1 MKKRVIVTGFG
12 LLMAAVVMTGFLV
25 VWFSASAQDAIMKRV
40 VASNVGGNEAVLDED
55 ALHVVLCGTGSPM
68 PDPDRA
74 QACAIVYAGGKV
86 FLVDSGLGGWD
97 RLARFQLPVGG
108 LTGILITHF
117 HSDHIS
123 GIPDIALNSW
133 ASGRHEALALY
144 GPPGIETVA
153 QGFDLAY
160 SLDDGYRIAHHGP
173 EFFSEEGA
181 NYQPVVV
188 NVPDRDTSVTVFEED
203 GVKITAFR
211 VSHEPV
217 DPAYGYR
224 VDYKGRSVIFSGD
237 TKKDANIAK
246 FGQGADVLIH
256 EALAAH
262 MVGLL
267 EDGLEHSGDR
277 RAKVMHD
284 IPDYHATPVQAAE
297 AANEAGVKLLVYTH
311 IVPRLP
317 NAIAE
322 RVFLRGVDGVRSDG
336 VTIGY
341 DGLYLE
347 LPAESEKII
356 EHDLR

>member
-1 MKKRVIVTGFG
+1 MKRWVAAGIGLVVAVVATGF
-12 LLMAAVVMTGFLV
+12 AV
-25 VWFSASAQDAIMKRV
+25 VWFSPSAQDAVMRRV
-40 VASNVGGNEAVLDED
+40 VAANIGANDAVLNED

-86 FLVDSGLGGWD
+86 FLVDAGLGGWD

-108 LTGILITHF
+108 LTGILLTHF

-123 GIPDIALNSW
+123 GIPDMALNSW
-133 ASGRHEALALY
+133 ASGRREALALY
-144 GPPGIETVA
+144 GPPGVETVA
-153 QGFDLAY
+153 RGFETAY

-173 EFFSEEGA
+173 EFFAEEGA
-181 NYQPVVV
+181 AYLPVTVDA
-188 NVPDRDTSVTVFEED
+188 PDRQTSVTVFDED
-203 GVKITAFR
+203 GVTVTAFR

-217 DPAYGYR
+217 DQAYGYR
-224 VDYKGRSVIFSGD
+224 IDYKGRSVVFSGD
-237 TKKDANIAK
+237 TKKDENVARFAK
-246 FGQGADVLIH
+246 GADVLIH
-256 EALAAH
+256 EALADH
-262 MVGLL
+262 MVHLL
-267 EDGLEHSGDR
+267 EEGLEEQGDR

-297 AANEAGVKLLVYTH
+297 IANEAGVKLLVYTH

-322 RVFLRGVDGVRSDG
+322 RVFLRGVSDIRGDGVEL
-336 VTIGY
+336 GY

-347 LPAESEKII
+347 LPAGSEKIV

>member
-1 MKKRVIVTGFG
+1 MKRVVVAGIGLLVAVAVIGFG
-12 LLMAAVVMTGFLV
+12 V
-25 VWFSASAQDAIMKRV
+25 VWFSPAAQDALMRRV
-40 VASNVGGNEAVLDED
+40 VASNVGGNEAVLNED

-74 QACAIVYAGGKV
+74 QACALVYAGGKV
-86 FLVDSGLGGWD
+86 FLIDSGLGGWD

-108 LTGILITHF
+108 LTGILLTHF

-133 ASGRHEALALY
+133 AAGRREALAVY
-144 GPPGIETVA
+144 GPPGVGTVVA
-153 QGFDLAY
+153 GFDLAY

-173 EFFSEEGA
+173 EFFAEEGA
-181 NYQPVVV
+181 NYRPVVV
-188 NVPDRDTSVTVFEED
+188 DVPDRDTAVTVFDEG
-203 GVKITAFR
+203 GVKVTAFR

-224 VDYKGRSVIFSGD
+224 IDYKGRSVVFSGD
-237 TKKDANIAK
+237 TKKDSNIAK
-246 FGQGADVLIH
+246 FGKDADVLVH

-262 MVGLL
+262 MVHML
-267 EDGLEHSGDR
+267 EEGLEHRGDR

-297 AANEAGVKLLVYTH
+297 SANEAGAKLLVYTH

-322 RVFLRGVDGVRSDG
+322 RVFLRGVSDVRGDGV
-336 VTIGY
+336 ILGY

-347 LPAESEKII
+347 LPAGSEEVV

>member
-1 MKKRVIVTGFG
+1 MVRLVAAGIGLLVAVAAIGFG
-12 LLMAAVVMTGFLV
+12 V
-25 VWFSASAQDAIMKRV
+25 VWFSPAAQDALMRRV
-40 VASNVGGNEAVLDED
+40 VAANVGGNVDVLDED

-68 PDPDRA
+68 PDPERA
-74 QACAIVYAGGKV
+74 QSCAIVYAGGKV
-86 FLVDSGLGGWD
+86 FLIDAGLGGWD

-133 ASGRHEALALY
+133 AAGRRDALALY
-144 GPPGIETVA
+144 GPPGVETVA
-153 QGFDLAY
+153 KGFDLAY

-181 NYQPVVV
+181 AYLPIVVD
-188 NVPDRDTSVTVFEED
+188 VPNRDSAVTVYDEG
-203 GVKITAFR
+203 GVKVTAFR

-224 VDYKGRSVIFSGD
+224 IDYRGRSVVFSGD
-237 TKKDANIAK
+237 TKKDGNVAR
-246 FGQGADVLIH
+246 FGKDADVLIH
-256 EALAAH
+256 EALADH
-262 MVGLL
+262 MVHML
-267 EDGLEHSGDR
+267 EEGLEHRGDR

-297 AANEAGVKLLVYTH
+297 IANEAGAKLLVYTH

-322 RVFLRGVDGVRSDG
+322 RVFLRGVSDVRNDG
-336 VTIGY
+336 VTLGY

-347 LPAESEKII
+347 LPADSEKIV

>member
-1 MKKRVIVTGFG
+1 MQRVVLAGLGVLAAIAAIGFG
-12 LLMAAVVMTGFLV
+12 IL
-25 VWFSASAQDAIMKRV
+25 WFSPAAQDALMRRV
-40 VASNVGGNEAVLDED
+40 VASNVGGNDAVLNED

-86 FLVDSGLGGWD
+86 FLIDSGLGGWD

-108 LTGILITHF
+108 LTGIILTHF

-133 ASGRHEALALY
+133 AAGRRDALAVY
-144 GPPGIETVA
+144 GPPGVETVVA
-153 QGFDLAY
+153 GFDLAY

-173 EFFSEEGA
+173 EFFAEEGA
-181 NYQPVVV
+181 NYRPVVV
-188 NVPDRDTSVTVFEED
+188 DVPDRDTAVTVFDEG
-203 GVKITAFR
+203 GVKVTAFR

-224 VDYKGRSVIFSGD
+224 IDYKGRSVVFSGD
-237 TKKDANIAK
+237 TKKDSNIAK
-246 FGQGADVLIH
+246 FGKDADVLVH

-262 MVGLL
+262 MVHML
-267 EDGLEHSGDR
+267 EEGLEHRGDR

-297 AANEAGVKLLVYTH
+297 SANEAGAKLLVYTH

-322 RVFLRGVDGVRSDG
+322 RVFLRGVSDVRGDGVML
-336 VTIGY
+336 GY

-347 LPAESEKII
+347 LPAGSDEIV

>member
-1 MKKRVIVTGFG
+1 
-12 LLMAAVVMTGFLV
+12 
-25 VWFSASAQDAIMKRV
+25 MKRV
-40 VASNVGGNEAVLDED
+40 VLAGIGLLVAVAVIGFGIVWFSPAAQDALMRRVVVANIGGNDAVLNED

-86 FLVDSGLGGWD
+86 FVVDSGLGGWD

-108 LTGILITHF
+108 LTGILLTHF

-133 ASGRHEALALY
+133 ASGRRQALAVY
-144 GPPGIETVA
+144 GPPGVETVVA
-153 QGFDLAY
+153 GFDLAY

-173 EFFSEEGA
+173 EFFAEEGA
-181 NYQPVVV
+181 DYQPIVVD
-188 NVPDRDTSVTVFEED
+188 VPDRTMAVTVFEEG
-203 GVKITAFR
+203 GVKVTAFR

-224 VDYKGRSVIFSGD
+224 IDYKDRSVVFSGD
-237 TKKDANIAK
+237 TKRDANIAT
-246 FGQGADVLIH
+246 FGKDADVLIH
-256 EALAAH
+256 EALAPH
-262 MVGLL
+262 MVHMLEEGL
-267 EDGLEHSGDR
+267 DGRGDR

-297 AANEAGVKLLVYTH
+297 SANEAGVKLLVYTH

-322 RVFLRGVDGVRSDG
+322 RVFLRGVSDVRSDG
-336 VTIGY
+336 VILGY

-347 LPAESEKII
+347 LPAGSDEIV

>member
-1 MKKRVIVTGFG
+1 
-12 LLMAAVVMTGFLV
+12 
-25 VWFSASAQDAIMKRV
+25 MKRV
-40 VASNVGGNEAVLDED
+40 VLAGIGLLVAVAVIGFGIVWVSPAAQDALMRRVVVANIGGNDAVLNED

-86 FLVDSGLGGWD
+86 FVVDSGLGGWD

-108 LTGILITHF
+108 LTGILLTHF

-133 ASGRHEALALY
+133 ASGRRQALAVY
-144 GPPGIETVA
+144 GPPGVETVVA
-153 QGFDLAY
+153 GFDLAY

-173 EFFSEEGA
+173 EFFAEEGA
-181 NYQPVVV
+181 DYQPIVVD
-188 NVPDRDTSVTVFEED
+188 VPDRTMAVTVFEEG
-203 GVKITAFR
+203 GVKVTAFR

-224 VDYKGRSVIFSGD
+224 IDYKDRSVVFSGD
-237 TKKDANIAK
+237 TKRDANIAT
-246 FGQGADVLIH
+246 FGEDADVLIH
-256 EALAAH
+256 EALAPH
-262 MVGLL
+262 MVHMLEEGL
-267 EDGLEHSGDR
+267 DGRGDR
-277 RAKVMHD
+277 RAKIMHD

-297 AANEAGVKLLVYTH
+297 SANEAGVKLLVYTH

-322 RVFLRGVDGVRSDG
+322 RVFLRGVSDVRSDG
-336 VTIGY
+336 VILGY

-347 LPAESEKII
+347 LPAGSDEIV

>member
-1 MKKRVIVTGFG
+1 
-12 LLMAAVVMTGFLV
+12 
-25 VWFSASAQDAIMKRV
+25 MKRV
-40 VASNVGGNEAVLDED
+40 VLAGIGLLVAVAVIGFGIVWFSPAAQDALMRRVVVANIGGNDAVLNED

-86 FLVDSGLGGWD
+86 FVVDSGLGGWD

-108 LTGILITHF
+108 LTGILLTHF

-133 ASGRHEALALY
+133 ASGRRQALAVY
-144 GPPGIETVA
+144 GPPGVETVVA
-153 QGFDLAY
+153 GFDLAY

-173 EFFSEEGA
+173 EFFAEEGA
-181 NYQPVVV
+181 DYQPIVVD
-188 NVPDRDTSVTVFEED
+188 VPDRTMAVTVFEEG
-203 GVKITAFR
+203 GVKVTAFR

-224 VDYKGRSVIFSGD
+224 IDYKDRSVVFSGD
-237 TKKDANIAK
+237 TKRDANIAT
-246 FGQGADVLIH
+246 FGEDADVLIH
-256 EALAAH
+256 EALAPH
-262 MVGLL
+262 MVHMLEEGL
-267 EDGLEHSGDR
+267 DGRGDR
-277 RAKVMHD
+277 RAKIMHD

-297 AANEAGVKLLVYTH
+297 SANEAGVKLLVYTH

-322 RVFLRGVDGVRSDG
+322 RVFLRGVSDVRSDG
-336 VTIGY
+336 VILGY

-347 LPAESEKII
+347 LPAGSDEIV

>member
-1 MKKRVIVTGFG
+1 MVRLVAAGIGLLVAVAAIGFG
-12 LLMAAVVMTGFLV
+12 V
-25 VWFSASAQDAIMKRV
+25 VWFSPAAQDALMRRV
-40 VASNVGGNEAVLDED
+40 VAANVGGNVDVLDED

-68 PDPDRA
+68 PDPERA
-74 QACAIVYAGGKV
+74 QSCAIVYAGGKV
-86 FLVDSGLGGWD
+86 FLIDAGLGGWD

-108 LTGILITHF
+108 LTGILLTHF

-133 ASGRHEALALY
+133 AAGRRDALALY
-144 GPPGIETVA
+144 GPPGVETVA
-153 QGFDLAY
+153 KGFDFAY
-160 SLDDGYRIAHHGP
+160 SLDDGYRIAHHGS

-181 NYQPVVV
+181 AYLPIVVD
-188 NVPDRDTSVTVFEED
+188 VPNRDSAVTVYDEG
-203 GVKITAFR
+203 GVKVTAFR

-224 VDYKGRSVIFSGD
+224 IDYRGRSVVFSGD
-237 TKKDANIAK
+237 TKKDGNVAR
-246 FGQGADVLIH
+246 FGKDADVLIH
-256 EALAAH
+256 EALADH
-262 MVGLL
+262 MVHML
-267 EDGLEHSGDR
+267 EEGLEHRGDR

-297 AANEAGVKLLVYTH
+297 IANEAGVKLLVYTH

-322 RVFLRGVDGVRSDG
+322 RVFLRGVSDVRSDG
-336 VTIGY
+336 VTLGY

-347 LPAESEKII
+347 LPADSEKIV

>member
-1 MKKRVIVTGFG
+1 
-12 LLMAAVVMTGFLV
+12 
-25 VWFSASAQDAIMKRV
+25 MKRV
-40 VASNVGGNEAVLDED
+40 VAAGLAGVVVLAAILWAVVWFSPSAQDALMRRVVAANIGGNETVLNED

-86 FLVDSGLGGWD
+86 FVVDSGLGGWD

-108 LTGILITHF
+108 LTGILLTHF

-133 ASGRHEALALY
+133 ASGRREALTVY
-144 GPPGIETVA
+144 GPPGVETVVA
-153 QGFDLAY
+153 GFDLAY

-173 EFFSEEGA
+173 DFFAEEGA
-181 NYQPVVV
+181 DYQPVVV
-188 NVPDRDTSVTVFEED
+188 DVPDRNTSVVVFDEG
-203 GVKITAFR
+203 GVKVTAFR

-224 VDYKGRSVIFSGD
+224 IDYKGRSVVFSGD
-237 TKKDANIAK
+237 TKRDANIAT
-246 FGQGADVLIH
+246 FGKDADVLIH

-262 MVGLL
+262 MVGML
-267 EDGLEHSGDR
+267 EEGLEHQGDR

-297 AANEAGVKLLVYTH
+297 SANEAGVSLLVYTH

-322 RVFLRGVDGVRSDG
+322 RVFLRGVADVRG
-336 VTIGY
+336 ERVLLGY

-347 LPAESEKII
+347 LPAGSEEIV

>member
-1 MKKRVIVTGFG
+1 MKRVAAAGIG
-12 LLMAAVVMTGFLV
+12 LLVAIAVVGLGI
-25 VWFSASAQDAIMKRV
+25 VWFSPSAQDAVMRRV
-40 VASNVGGNEAVLDED
+40 VASNMGSYDAVLNED

-86 FLVDSGLGGWD
+86 FLIDSGLGGWD
-97 RLARFQLPVGG
+97 RLARFQLPIGG
-108 LTGILITHF
+108 LNGVLITHF

-123 GIPDIALNSW
+123 GLPDIALNSW
-133 ASGRHEALALY
+133 AAGRREALALY
-144 GPPGIETVA
+144 GPPGIERIA
-153 QGFDLAY
+153 QGFDIAY

-173 EFFSEEGA
+173 EFFAEEGA
-181 NYQPVVV
+181 NYLPIVVD
-188 NVPDRDTSVTVFEED
+188 VPDRDTSVTVFDED

-224 VDYKGRSVIFSGD
+224 VHYKGRSVVFSGD
-237 TKKDANIAK
+237 TKKDSNVAK
-246 FGQGADVLIH
+246 FGAGADVLIH
-256 EALAAH
+256 EALATH
-262 MVGLL
+262 MVALL
-267 EDGLEHSGDR
+267 EEGLEHRGDR

-284 IPDYHATPVQAAE
+284 IPDYHATPVDAAE
-297 AANEAGVKLLVYTH
+297 VANEAGVKLLVYTH

-317 NAIAE
+317 NALAE
-322 RVFLRGVDGVRSDG
+322 RVFLRGVPEVRSEG
-336 VTIGY
+336 VTLGY

-347 LPAESEKII
+347 LPAGSDKIV

>member
-1 MKKRVIVTGFG
+1 
-12 LLMAAVVMTGFLV
+12 
-25 VWFSASAQDAIMKRV
+25 MKRV
-40 VASNVGGNEAVLDED
+40 VLAGIGLLVAVAVIGFGIVWFSPAAQDALMRRVVVANIGGNDAVLNED

-86 FLVDSGLGGWD
+86 FVVDSGLGGWD

-108 LTGILITHF
+108 LTGILLTHF

-133 ASGRHEALALY
+133 ASGRRQALAVY
-144 GPPGIETVA
+144 GPPGVETVVA
-153 QGFDLAY
+153 GFDLAY

-173 EFFSEEGA
+173 EFFAEEGA
-181 NYQPVVV
+181 DYQPIVVD
-188 NVPDRDTSVTVFEED
+188 VPDRTMAVTVFEEG
-203 GVKITAFR
+203 GVKVTAFR

-224 VDYKGRSVIFSGD
+224 IDYKDRSVVFSGD
-237 TKKDANIAK
+237 TKRDANIAT
-246 FGQGADVLIH
+246 FGKDADVLIH
-256 EALAAH
+256 EALAPH
-262 MVGLL
+262 MVHMLEEGL
-267 EDGLEHSGDR
+267 DGRGDR
-277 RAKVMHD
+277 RAKIMHD

-297 AANEAGVKLLVYTH
+297 SANEAGVKLLVYTH

-322 RVFLRGVDGVRSDG
+322 RVFLRGVSDVRSDG
-336 VTIGY
+336 VILGY

-347 LPAESEKII
+347 LPAGSDEIV

>member
-1 MKKRVIVTGFG
+1 MVRLVAAGIGLLVTVAAIGFG
-12 LLMAAVVMTGFLV
+12 V
-25 VWFSASAQDAIMKRV
+25 VWFSPAAQDALMRRV
-40 VASNVGGNEAVLDED
+40 VAANVGGNVDVLDED

-68 PDPDRA
+68 PDPERA
-74 QACAIVYAGGKV
+74 QSCAIVYAGGKV
-86 FLVDSGLGGWD
+86 FMIDSGLGGWD

-108 LTGILITHF
+108 LTGILLTHF

-133 ASGRHEALALY
+133 AAGRRDALALY
-144 GPPGIETVA
+144 GPPGVETVA
-153 QGFDLAY
+153 KGFDLAY

-181 NYQPVVV
+181 AYLPIVVD
-188 NVPDRDTSVTVFEED
+188 VPSRDSSVTVYDEG
-203 GVKITAFR
+203 GVKVTAFR

-224 VDYKGRSVIFSGD
+224 IDYKGRSVVFSGD
-237 TKKDANIAK
+237 TKKDGNVAR
-246 FGQGADVLIH
+246 FGKDVDVLIH
-256 EALAAH
+256 EALADH
-262 MVGLL
+262 MVHML
-267 EDGLEHSGDR
+267 EEGLELRGDR

-297 AANEAGVKLLVYTH
+297 IANEAGAKLLVYTH

-322 RVFLRGVDGVRSDG
+322 RVFLRGVSDVRSDG
-336 VTIGY
+336 VTLGY

-347 LPAESEKII
+347 LPADSEKIV